1 MIIFKNRTLI
11 LIIVIATL
19 LFGCTSDKKPLP
31 KNQKEIIS
39 HDILVPL
46 QEVTRSYDWRHV
58 STSGSYTLAIKKDG
72 TLWMFGSPPDGVYR
86 GILPVESAT
95 KMSVPPK
102 VTPYYRLK
110 PKQIGNDNDWQYV
123 SAGSYAIAIKNDGTL
138 WAWGAN
144 IMDRSGKRIN
154 SSTPIQ
160 LNESKVWVAV
170 HSEGIAGGIGECDAY
185 TIGLK
190 KDGTLWGWG
199 TNGINGLL
207 GLVDTNDVSVPT
219 QITKKHNW
227 SKVSMGCYSVIA
239 LSKDGTEWG
248 WGTNSGIRDISSKV
262 STKPFLPMK
271 IDLKVKLGG
280 DIDSIQNAI
289 FSDSFNAAR
298 IKKDGTLW
306 LWRYE
311 ESSKW
316 SGQKSML
323 RQEKTKSTD
332 WKWLSQ
338 HDSFVVVLKKDGSL
352 WFFAKE

>member
-1 MIIFKNRTLI
+1 MKSLI
-11 LIIVIATL
+11 CTIVISML
-19 LFGCTSDKKPLP
+19 LFGCTNNEKPLL
-31 KNQKEIIS
+31 KNQKESIS

-46 QEVTRSYDWRHV
+46 QEVTHSYDWKHI
-58 STSGSYTLAIKKDG
+58 STAGSYTLGIKKDG
-72 TLWMFGSPPDGVYR
+72 TLWMFGNPPDGTYH
-86 GILPVESAT
+86 GILPVGFPST
-95 KMSVPPK
+95 TRVPPK
-102 VTPYYRLK
+102 VIPYYRLK
-110 PKQIGNDNDWQYV
+110 PKQIGDDNDWQYV

-154 SSTPIQ
+154 SASPMQ

-170 HSEGIAGGIGECDAY
+170 HSEGIAGGVGECDAY

-190 KDGTLWGWG
+190 NDGTLWGWG
-199 TNGINGLL
+199 TNGFNGLL
-207 GLVDTNDVSVPT
+207 GLVNKNDAPILT

-239 LSKDGTEWG
+239 LSKDGTAWG
-248 WGTNSGIRDISSKV
+248 WGTDSEIRDISSKV
-262 STKPFLPMK
+262 SSKPFLPMK
-271 IDLKVKLGG
+271 MDVKAKLGG

-289 FSDSFNAAR
+289 FSDSFNSAR
-298 IKKDGTLW
+298 IKNDGTLW

-311 ESSKW
+311 ESPKW
-316 SGQKSML
+316 SGQKPVL
-323 RQEKTKSTD
+323 RQEKTKNTD

-338 HDSFVVVLKKDGSL
+338 HDSFVIALKKDGSL